1 MCTVI
6 AHAVSCSGRGIWKK
20 AKAGTPEFRVTL
32 RDALEAA
39 HEVVGA
45 QGIFNMTAQNHNGM
59 DQRSRLM
66 MTVKNGKWVPLKD

>member
-1 MCTVI
+1 L
-6 AHAVSCSGRGIWKK
+6 
-20 AKAGTPEFRVTL
+20 RV
-32 RDALEAA
+32 ALETA

-45 QGIFNMTAQNHNGM
+45 EGVFNMNAQNHNGM